1 MSTDTQIAS
10 LALIVSVVSL
20 ALSFLAFKRDRSLKN
35 AQLRTE
41 LLTKI
46 SSLRIEYERLLHEVE
61 RSLKHMEYATPEL
74 QARFESQRN
83 HIREFLSLTD
93 GHYRSL
99 MEAKDNMLKSETL
112 EKMRHHIES
121 LMLRTRRD
129 REKYEDLNRELGSI
143 ISSVKMATR
152 NEI

>member
-1 MSTDTQIAS
+1 MSTDTQIAL
-10 LALIVSVVSL
+10 LALFVSVVSL
-20 ALSFLAFKRDRSLKN
+20 ALSFLAFRKDRSLKN
-35 AQLRTE
+35 AQLKTE

-83 HIREFLSLTD
+83 HVREFLSLTD

-99 MEAKDNMLKSETL
+99 MEDKGNALGVK
-112 EKMRHHIES
+112 
-121 LMLRTRRD
+121 
-129 REKYEDLNRELGSI
+129 LN
-143 ISSVKMATR
+143 
-152 NEI
+152 

>member
-1 MSTDTQIAS
+1 VSTDTQIAL

-20 ALSFLAFKRDRSLKN
+20 ALSFLASGRDRYLKN

-83 HIREFLSLTD
+83 HVREFLSLTD
-93 GHYRSL
+93 EHYRRL
-99 MEAKDNMLKSETL
+99 MEAKDNVLKPETL
-112 EKMRHHIES
+112 EKMGHHVEA
-121 LMLRTRRD
+121 LMLRTDRD
-129 REKYEDLNRELGSI
+129 REKYEDLNRELG
-143 ISSVKMATR
+143 VD
-152 NEI
+152 NQQ